1 MSTTDTAPLNVETTP
16 PSGVSTIT
24 FSSWRAAAVW
34 TLVGASGLG
43 VYLSNRASVRGAICG
58 LISLFAVQAA
68 ISFALGVRLAAGRMT
83 LPRTL
88 WAVAPLL
95 VLGRRSF
102 VLPALKEVTSSGR
115 VMIFEL
121 VRLAVENGEQA
132 ALFDSPTR
140 RRAFLDEVSRRQPL
154 VKIYRAISPRG

>member
-1 MSTTDTAPLNVETTP
+1 MRTTELTSLNVELTRP
-16 PSGVSTIT
+16 FGVSAIT

-43 VYLSNRASVRGAICG
+43 VYLSSRASVRGALCG
-58 LISLFAVQAA
+58 LVALFAVQAA
-68 ISFALGVRLAAGRMT
+68 ISFALGVRLKAGRMAM
-83 LPRTL
+83 PRTL
-88 WAVAPLL
+88 WAGAPLL

-121 VRLAVENGEQA
+121 VRLLVEERQNA
-132 ALFDSPTR
+132 ALFDTR
-140 RRAFLDEVSRRQPL
+140 EHRRAFLDEVSRRQPL